1 VAHYKYPDGRPFPAE
16 ECPGLQVLRKGAVL
30 TEQADTFIRRDG
42 SFFDVVYSS
51 SPILSGGQIDGLVV
65 VFRDV
70 TKHKRADQEREQLV
84 AALQQERAE
93 LQDTRRALQ
102 EKVSDLEAFHDVT
115 VGRELKMMEMQK
127 EIARLREENAA
138 LKQSRASLPSS

>member
-1 VAHYKYPDGRPFPAE
+1 M
-16 ECPGLQVLRKGAVL
+16 
-30 TEQADTFIRRDG
+30 
-42 SFFDVVYSS
+42 
-51 SPILSGGQIDGLVV
+51 
-65 VFRDV
+65 FRDV

-93 LQDTRRALQ
+93 LQDTQRALQ

-138 LKQSRASLPSS
+138 LKQSRASLAFLVASPPPAILRVTVDRPPGSLLAK